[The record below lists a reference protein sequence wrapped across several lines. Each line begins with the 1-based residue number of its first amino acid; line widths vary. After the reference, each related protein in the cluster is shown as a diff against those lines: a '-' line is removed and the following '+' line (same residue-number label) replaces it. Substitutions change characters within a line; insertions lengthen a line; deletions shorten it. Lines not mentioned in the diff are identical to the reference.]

1 MEQQNGSNT
10 MLMEESSN
18 PTKNKDEG
26 WHDVVKRR
34 GKEIIS
40 KETPNGIKFTI
51 DNNTTKVTSNFFNIL
66 QDKENG
72 DMEDAEPS
80 QVNLEEHDTSANQQN
95 QVRSSRW
102 DKAQKEKEGKASKR
116 HQPKFNVRSTRS
128 GNAASITNPE
138 AELQGEML
146 SLVIKD
152 PKDIKNIQN
161 KRKKFTGEVS
171 IPKEVTL
178 QGEFRDDDGIIRKK
192 EADQLTKW
200 ASLTNKMETREDTI
214 SQGANWKGE
223 VNTENHGM
231 YNKQEGGYNN
241 NHEPPDK
248 QHREPRERDEYE
260 GVYHDV
266 EVMETEFELTH
277 NREDGQTMSD
287 DEAIR
292 GTNRS
297 KS

>member
-10 MLMEESSN
+10 MPMEESSN

-26 WHDVVKRR
+26 CHDVVKRR
-34 GKEIIS
+34 GKETIS

-51 DNNTTKVTSNFFNIL
+51 DNKTTKVTSNFFNIL

-116 HQPKFNVRSTRS
+116 HQPKLNVRSTRS

-200 ASLTNKMETREDTI
+200 VSLTNKMGTREDTI
-214 SQGANWKGE
+214 S
-223 VNTENHGM
+223 
-231 YNKQEGGYNN
+231 
-241 NHEPPDK
+241 
-248 QHREPRERDEYE
+248 
-260 GVYHDV
+260 
-266 EVMETEFELTH
+266 
-277 NREDGQTMSD
+277 
-287 DEAIR
+287 
-292 GTNRS
+292 
-297 KS
+297 